1 MLEGLDCVRDD
12 APGGRGLQTAAFDFL
27 LPDELIAQ
35 SPAEPRDQSRLMVVH
50 RGTGRWEHHRFEA
63 LPEWLNPGDVLV
75 RNNTRVIPARLL
87 GHREATGGR
96 WEGLYLRDRPE
107 GTWEVL
113 ATCRGKPAAGE
124 HVIVGQG
131 LRLQL
136 VARGDDG
143 RWIVRPE
150 ASSQGNGAAVNATYS
165 RRPSL
170 REGSSHGRPSLREGS
185 SYALL
190 EQHGQVPLP
199 PYIRKGREGP
209 GDRLRYQT
217 LYARVPGAV
226 AAPTAGLHFTDNL
239 FRRLS
244 ARGVAS
250 VDCTLHV
257 GLGTFRPIAAECI
270 EDHRLHSEWAEL
282 TPVAAAALNQARVL
296 GGRIVA
302 VGTTS
307 ARVLETAARAG
318 ADAAERDGTLHAFA
332 GETELYLRP
341 GHTFG
346 GLDALVTNFHL
357 PRSSLLVLVAALA
370 GVDLIRAAYAE
381 AIRRRYRFYS
391 YGDAML
397 IL

>member
-1 MLEGLDCVRDD
+1 MVEELNCVRYD
-12 APGGRGLQTAAFDFL
+12 ASGGRGLQTAAFDFL

-35 SPAEPRDQSRLMVVH
+35 SPAEPRHKSRLMVVH
-50 RGTGRWEHHRFEA
+50 RGTGRWEHHGFET
-63 LPEWLNPGDVLV
+63 LPQWLSPGDVLV

-96 WEGLYLRDRPE
+96 WEGLYLRDRPG

-131 LRLQL
+131 LRLEL
-136 VARGDDG
+136 VARGEAG

-150 ASSQGNGAAVNATYS
+150 ALGQGNGAGADATT
-165 RRPSL
+165 L
-170 REGSSHGRPSLREGS
+170 LQQHGR
-185 SYALL
+185 
-190 EQHGQVPLP
+190 VPLP

-209 GDRLRYQT
+209 GDRHQYQT
-217 LYARVPGAV
+217 VYAQVPGAV
-226 AAPTAGLHFTDNL
+226 AAPTAGLHFTDDL
-239 FRRLS
+239 FCRLT

-257 GLGTFRPIAAECI
+257 GLGTFRPIEAECI

-282 TPVAAAALNQARVL
+282 TPSAAAALNRTRLL

-307 ARVLETAARAG
+307 ARVLETAAYAG
-318 ADAAERDGTLHAFA
+318 ADAGDPGGTLHAFA

-341 GHTFG
+341 GHTFR
-346 GLDALVTNFHL
+346 GLDALITNFHL

-370 GVDLIRAAYAE
+370 GLDLIRAAYAE
-381 AIRRRYRFYS
+381 AIRQRYRFYS